1 MEKQRSQKWMASAYE
16 KPTRPSFCL
25 RHDAAA
31 AGNLVRTTRILGNPR
46 QNSGDPHL
54 SRMVA
59 ATVVASWLPPS
70 PRARALRRVS
80 SLSVRH
86 SVL

>member
-1 MEKQRSQKWMASAYE
+1 
-16 KPTRPSFCL
+16 
-25 RHDAAA
+25 
-31 AGNLVRTTRILGNPR
+31 
-46 QNSGDPHL
+46 L